1 MFLPYQSWGD
11 SPDCAMVRA
20 VFHCSWC
27 LKLSIK
33 ILKTLGDGHQYMKT
47 WPMVRQLGFYFP
59 EYRVVRATQLAI
71 LVMPV
76 LAIFVSMSQLYIHG
90 WAFLPQAVTLGLFFI
105 SLPLQGLLWLGW
117 RARHPLPLTLF
128 DWINQL
134 SAKLSSMGI
143 NCHTL
148 GAKAC
153 YLDMALILKIA
164 FERLDASYWEEL

>member
-1 MFLPYQSWGD
+1 
-11 SPDCAMVRA
+11 
-20 VFHCSWC
+20 
-27 LKLSIK
+27 
-33 ILKTLGDGHQYMKT
+33 
-47 WPMVRQLGFYFP
+47 MVRQLGFYFP

-76 LAIFVSMSQLYIHG
+76 LAILVSISQIYIHG
-90 WAFLPQAVTLGLFFI
+90 WAFLPQAATLGLFFV

-117 RARHPLPLTLF
+117 RARHPLPLSLF
-128 DWINQL
+128 DWSNQL

-143 NCHTL
+143 NCQNL

-164 FERLDASYWEEL
+164 FERLDSSYWEEL